1 MIPARFAAGHSS
13 AMRKSRLEGKPSLL
27 PKPRRPGS
35 TDRLSTEFR
44 RPSTTGHR
52 SSSADPPRATFGSG
66 RLSREASATKIPLNG
81 RSRSQQGDRYGQS
94 TTTPLRSSHY
104 SRPTT
109 TPVRTPSEDRASR
122 SWQTSLDRVL
132 AFVTIKD
139 QRQISNVVWQRA
151 AAARVA
157 EALAARDAAAG
168 GGGGGGALL
177 RPLTIARFVDVAAAL
192 LAALVT
198 DTRLNTDNYVTKL
211 PYVAK
216 RLLYPGVVSKSWLKT
231 VNTLHAFPHALAL
244 IAYLLD
250 LVNHVELPVTDEWLY
265 VRKDELACLRRDYL
279 SKCWIRFQDPGH
291 KFEDLNEEYLQNL
304 KALLGN
310 DDEKINELEQI
321 ISQYRACLEDE
332 AEAAARADEARRG
345 ERRAALAAAAR
356 ALHAARADAAAR
368 AAAARAA
375 AADHAAALRLLDA
388 DIDRANA
395 QSSELR
401 RELEAQRMSV
411 AERTRLL
418 DDVDYALRVQDS
430 KRALADQIAKMVLS
444 KETELALW
452 QKKTLDSC
460 VEYKQGLIHL
470 SAQFP
475 DLAKLAID
483 EKELMEAECATRVSE
498 ATAALR
504 ALEGALVARRAAAAR
519 ERAAGGR
526 RRAALLE
533 ETRTKIADIKALL
546 HREQQCLEAEAA
558 KEAVEAAA
566 WSAEEQEVASRLDD
580 LRSHQEEYARVDSEL
595 DFWEKQDVAW
605 QTKLGE
611 LQRYVVSQQ
620 AEMQRVLQVARDR
633 RLELVRTTVAS
644 WERML

>member
-1 MIPARFAAGHSS
+1 MIPARFQAGQSS
-13 AMRKSRLEGKPSLL
+13 AIRKSRLDRPSLL

-35 TDRLSTEFR
+35 TDRLSTEAR

-52 SSSADPPRATFGSG
+52 SSSADPPRTTFGG
-66 RLSREASATKIPLNG
+66 RLSREASATKLPLNG

-104 SRPTT
+104 LRPTT
-109 TPVRTPSEDRASR
+109 TPVRTPSEDRATR
-122 SWQTSLDRVL
+122 SWQTSLDRAL

-139 QRQISNVVWQRA
+139 QRQVSSAAWQRA
-151 AAARVA
+151 ALSRVA
-157 EALAARDAAAG
+157 EALAARGEAG
-168 GGGGGGALL
+168 QAGPGVL
-177 RPLTIARFVDVAAAL
+177 RPLTIARFVHIVGGL
-192 LAALVT
+192 LLPLMRDAK
-198 DTRLNTDNYVTKL
+198 LNTDNYVAKL
-211 PYVAK
+211 PHVSK
-216 RLLYPGVVSKSWLKT
+216 RLLYPGTVSKSWLKT

-244 IAYLLD
+244 ISYLLD

-265 VRKDELACLRRDYL
+265 IGKDELSSLRRDYL

-321 ISQYRACLEDE
+321 IQQYRACLEDE
-332 AEAAARADEARRG
+332 AELAARADEERRSARRDALLAAL
-345 ERRAALAAAAR
+345 RAQRAARRELRARAA
-356 ALHAARADAAAR
+356 ALHAAAA
-368 AAAARAA
+368 
-375 AADHAAALRLLDA
+375 HAAAVCGQLDA
-388 DIDRANA
+388 DADRANA
-395 QSSELR
+395 QNNELR
-401 RELEAQRMSV
+401 RELEEQTMSV
-411 AERTRLL
+411 TERTRLL
-418 DDVDYALRVQDS
+418 DEVDYALRVQDS

-483 EKELMEAECATRVSE
+483 EKELMEAECATRVTE
-498 ATAALR
+498 ASASLR
-504 ALEGALVARRAAAAR
+504 ALESSLLARRAAIAR

-546 HREQQCLEAEAA
+546 QREQQSLETETS
-558 KEAVEAAA
+558 KETAEAAA
-566 WSAEEQEVASRLDD
+566 WSVQEQEVSSRLEA
-580 LRSHQEEYARVDSEL
+580 LKSHQEEYAKVDSEL

-605 QTKLGE
+605 RTRVSE
-611 LQRYVVSQQ
+611 LQQYVATQQ
-620 AEMQRVLQVARDR
+620 GEMQRVLQAARER
-633 RLELVRTTVAS
+633 RVQLVQSSLATWNQALQR
-644 WERML
+644 